1 MKTNLEEAYKRNLRC
16 LLDTNFLLTCSKQKI
31 DLFEFLNNEGF
42 QILIPK
48 QVLSELE
55 GILISKKKAKF
66 KDDAALSI
74 KIIEKNNFILI
85 DIEGKT
91 VDKGIIN
98 YANKNK
104 DVIIATL
111 DKEIQKKTKNKK
123 LIIKG
128 KKMLEIV

>member
-16 LLDTNFLLTCSKQKI
+16 LLDTNFLLTCAKQKI

-42 QILIPK
+42 QILIPR
-48 QVLSELE
+48 QVLAELE
-55 GILISKKKAKF
+55 NLAIKKG
-66 KDDAALSI
+66 KDNLSAALSI

>member
-1 MKTNLEEAYKRNLRC
+1 MKILI
-16 LLDTNFLLTCSKQKI
+16 DTNFLLTCAKQKI

-48 QVLSELE
+48 KVLSELE
-55 GILISKKKAKF
+55 GILISKQKAKF

-74 KIIEKNNFILI
+74 KILEKNNFSAI

-91 VDKGIIN
+91 VDKSIIN
-98 YANKNK
+98 FANKNK
-104 DVIIATL
+104 SIIVATL
-111 DKEIQKKTKNKK
+111 DKDVQKKIKNKK
-123 LIIKG
+123 LIIKR